1 MTEVANNN
9 TNQQKA
15 YIWINSSL
23 GALPG
28 TGTIQPTLVPVTPGS
43 NISDAMY
50 NIDLGLA
57 QMKKYSKYSV
67 RVAQFQ
73 LEANNT
79 AAAPNP
85 AAYTEL
91 RDQDGKRTTSLIVVL
106 KGLPRDLNTT
116 CQNHSVQAIVGAE
129 PTIRQDA
136 IENIYCTADAGGV
149 ANGYC
154 AVERPLTPKFVCT
167 KQLLGPLQ
175 LRVEIRDAGST
186 KLVSGGWNAASGAGF
201 RSLPPF
207 NLCLEVEGI
216 AGYEEFPVP
225 KPQIQPNLTNG
236 VGTGNQFGFSDGDTR
251 PKKKKPVGG
260 QSLIGY

>member
-15 YIWINSSL
+15 YIWVNSSL

-28 TGTIQPTLVPVTPGS
+28 TGTIQPVGVDPGS

-57 QMKKYSKYSV
+57 QMKKYSKYTV

-79 AAAPNP
+79 AAVPNP

-91 RDQDGKRTTSLIVVL
+91 RDQDGKRVTSLIVCL
-106 KGLPRDLNTT
+106 RGLPRDMNTI
-116 CQNHSVQAIVGAE
+116 CANHSVQAVLGAE

-136 IENIYCTADAGGV
+136 IENIYCTVDAGGV
-149 ANGYC
+149 GNGYC
-154 AVERPLTPKFVCT
+154 AIERPLTPKFVCT

-186 KLVSGGWNAASGAGF
+186 KLVSGGWAPAPGNGAAF

-216 AGYEEFPVP
+216 AGFEEFPVP
-225 KPQIQPNLTNG
+225 VPQIQPNLTNG
-236 VGTGNQFGFSDGDTR
+236 VGTGNHFAFSDGDNR

-260 QSLIGY
+260 QTLIGY